1 MILYHF
7 ATSPFARR
15 VRLMLAHKRMTA
27 ELRDARASH
36 EHTDAMHQLN
46 PFHTVPVLVDGEHVV
61 FDSGAIAHY
70 LDRKQP
76 EPPLWPPGLVG
87 AEAFRLAA
95 LADGVIIILSDL
107 GMRYAPLHDHT
118 NFPIVRTVMVGRV
131 QRALDQL
138 ATEVTAR
145 GLDSGPLVGD
155 SWGAADIAV
164 YTMVAWLEGLPL
176 RATTFPPVRGVV
188 SLGWVVPP
196 ELSTWADQHRQR
208 TDVLALG

>member
-15 VRLMLAHKRMTA
+15 VRLMLAHKRLSA

-36 EHTDAMHQLN
+36 EHTDAMHRLS
-46 PFHTVPVLVDGEHVV
+46 PFHTVPVLIDDEHVV
-61 FDSGAIAHY
+61 FDSTAIAHY

-76 EPPLWPPGLVG
+76 EPPLWPLGLVG

-95 LADGVIIILSDL
+95 LTDGVIDILTDL
-107 GMRYAPLHDHT
+107 GIRYAPLHEHT
-118 NFPIVRTVMVGRV
+118 NFPIVRTIMVGRV
-131 QRALDQL
+131 QRALDLL
-138 ATEVTAR
+138 ATEVSSR
-145 GLDSGPLVGD
+145 GLEAGPLCGD

-164 YTMVAWLEGLPL
+164 YTMVAWLEALPL
-176 RATTFPPVRGVV
+176 RAATFPPVRGVV
-188 SLGWVVPP
+188 GLGWALPI